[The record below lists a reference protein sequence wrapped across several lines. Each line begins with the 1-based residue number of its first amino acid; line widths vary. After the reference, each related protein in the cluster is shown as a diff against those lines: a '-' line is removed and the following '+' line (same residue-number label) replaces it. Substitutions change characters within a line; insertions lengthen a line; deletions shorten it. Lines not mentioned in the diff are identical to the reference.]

1 MVFNSADGSGSCTLS
16 LLGNGAVT
24 VVSGRPPRSRSISS
38 SVNVRVRT
46 RCKAGSFGVMVCAAI
61 CCSSIMASG
70 RKLGCRLLF
79 KGRETKRVTSA
90 VEMMSGGVVFCCAIS
105 IKTIS
110 DGVVGASAGC
120 SAVLASLSAAALSA
134 EGSVAPTFSASA
146 CSAVPVGSFT
156 VFSGAAALCAC
167 WLCRNQFSSHSF
179 SCRCCQ

>member
-1 MVFNSADGSGSCTLS
+1 MVSNSADGSGSCTPS
-16 LLGNGAVT
+16 LFGNGAVT

-90 VEMMSGGVVFCCAIS
+90 VEMMSGGAVFCCAIS

-110 DGVVGASAGC
+110 DGAVSC
-120 SAVLASLSAAALSA
+120 SAVLASLSAAVLSA
-134 EGSVAPTFSASA
+134 EWSVVPTFSASA

-156 VFSGAAALCAC
+156 VFSGDAALCVC